1 MRTLLLVF
9 GIAFLA
15 SLLPLLGILV
25 VKFREFR
32 GSRLVTCPETLG
44 MATVELDA
52 ARAAWTEIAGGA
64 KLKIHTCSRWPEHGN
79 CGERCLER
87 LKHIAGTENFARC

>member
-1 MRTLLLVF
+1 
-9 GIAFLA
+9 
-15 SLLPLLGILV
+15 
-25 VKFREFR
+25 
-32 GSRLVTCPETLG
+32 

-87 LKHIAGTENFARC
+87 LKHNAGTENFARC